1 VKVTTLLIEKRY
13 FFNKKPMEQPPQQKK
28 KRGRKNMASM
38 SSQSLESLTEDIA
51 ELDEHEEILIA
62 HIPLSEEG
70 GDEHEDGEDA
80 KNLIMRLKK
89 ENEMLQKANDYLME
103 KVNAVGDVGME
114 TVLKTPLPHHR
125 IDEMKPQQPGLLCW
139 WCSHSFS
146 NPPVFLPHWK
156 TDDVYHVS
164 GYFCG
169 FSCCLSYSYSLK
181 DSLVIDRHV
190 LLNQIHGKCGRGRIT
205 PAPPRELLDIYGGP
219 LGIDLFRKKEMRVL
233 MPPMKSIMYSVE
245 TNIRDT
251 CTFEKPTPDI
261 VIPLNTKDVAKAKQS
276 LKLKRNKPKKSNTI
290 SIMETMGL
298 ISKSSASKLESGSGP
313 GPGLGPGG
321 VL

>member
-1 VKVTTLLIEKRY
+1 
-13 FFNKKPMEQPPQQKK
+13 METPQQKK
-28 KRGRKNMASM
+28 KRGRKNLASL

-51 ELDEHEEILIA
+51 ELDDHEEVLIA
-62 HIPLSEEG
+62 HIPLGEEN
-70 GDEHEDGEDA
+70 DEFEGEDEDPGIV
-80 KNLIMRLKK
+80 IMRLKK

-103 KVNAVGDVGME
+103 KVNTVGDPGME

-125 IDEMKPQQPGLLCW
+125 IDGMKTQSSGILCW

-146 NPPVFLPHWK
+146 TPPVFLPHWK

-219 LGIDLFRKKEMRVL
+219 LGIDVFRKKEMRVL

-251 CTFEKPTPDI
+251 CSFEKPTPDI

-298 ISKSSASKLESGSGP
+298 ISKSSASTKSESELGSS
-313 GPGLGPGG
+313 LGG

>member
-1 VKVTTLLIEKRY
+1 
-13 FFNKKPMEQPPQQKK
+13 
-28 KRGRKNMASM
+28 
-38 SSQSLESLTEDIA
+38 
-51 ELDEHEEILIA
+51 
-62 HIPLSEEG
+62 
-70 GDEHEDGEDA
+70 
-80 KNLIMRLKK
+80 
-89 ENEMLQKANDYLME
+89 
-103 KVNAVGDVGME
+103 
-114 TVLKTPLPHHR
+114 
-125 IDEMKPQQPGLLCW
+125 
-139 WCSHSFS
+139 
-146 NPPVFLPHWK
+146 
-156 TDDVYHVS
+156 
-164 GYFCG
+164 
-169 FSCCLSYSYSLK
+169 
-181 DSLVIDRHV
+181 
-190 LLNQIHGKCGRGRIT
+190 
-205 PAPPRELLDIYGGP
+205 
-219 LGIDLFRKKEMRVL
+219 